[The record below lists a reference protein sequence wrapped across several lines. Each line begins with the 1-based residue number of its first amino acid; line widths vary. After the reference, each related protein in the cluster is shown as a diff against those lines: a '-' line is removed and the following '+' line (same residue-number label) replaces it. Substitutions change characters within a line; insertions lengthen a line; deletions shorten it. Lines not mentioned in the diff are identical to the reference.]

1 MMPAAGMKHQNL
13 GIGIG
18 LLRHVGKV
26 VAVVA
31 GQRVAE
37 HHDIKLP
44 AAQRSLK
51 VGATDGLLNVV
62 AGALEFWRLL
72 LQHFGV
78 EFAVKDPAFGFA
90 RFLLAGDCHS
100 CFLPERKVA
109 MAAWERYITKG
120 HTLVR

>member
-18 LLRHVGKV
+18 LLSHVGEV

-31 GQRVAE
+31 GQRVPE

-44 AAQRSLK
+44 ATQRVLNL
-51 VGATDGLLNVV
+51 GATNGLLNVV

-78 EFAVKDPAFGFA
+78 EFPVENPAFGFA
-90 RFLLAGDCHS
+90 RFLAGDGHS